1 MEALL
6 MLTQEIINRFIEN
19 AEDLD
24 IVRLM
29 YNLFKYSDHYSMT
42 SESLRNCCK
51 DKANVG
57 ANENN
62 IAGNYTINNRNTKT
76 SKLSEFMTKI
86 TKKNISYFI
95 QIIHRSCCSIKT
107 FQQFLEISWFTHEIS
122 RTLAVAANPS
132 NLVRAETQ
140 TNGAEF

>member
-1 MEALL
+1 
-6 MLTQEIINRFIEN
+6 MLIQEIINRFIEN

-24 IVRLM
+24 IVRLL
-29 YNLFKYSDHYSMT
+29 YNLLKYSDHYSMT

-62 IAGNYTINNRNTKT
+62 IAGNYTINNRNTTT
-76 SKLSEFMTKI
+76 SKLFESMTKI
-86 TKKNISYFI
+86 TKKISYFI
-95 QIIHRSCCSIKT
+95 QIRHRSCCSIKT

-122 RTLAVAANPS
+122 RILAVAANSS

>member
-1 MEALL
+1 

-29 YNLFKYSDHYSMT
+29 YSLFKYSGHYSMT

-62 IAGNYTINNRNTKT
+62 IAGNYTINNRNTTT
-76 SKLSEFMTKI
+76 SKLFESMTKI
-86 TKKNISYFI
+86 TKKISYFI
-95 QIIHRSCCSIKT
+95 QIRHRSCCSIKT

>member
-6 MLTQEIINRFIEN
+6 TLTQEIINRFIEN

-24 IVRLM
+24 IVRLL
-29 YNLFKYSDHYSMT
+29 YNLLKYSDHYSMT

-62 IAGNYTINNRNTKT
+62 IACNYTINNRNTTT
-76 SKLSEFMTKI
+76 SKLFECMTKI
-86 TKKNISYFI
+86 TKKTSAILYRLDTEVVVPLKHFSSFWRSLDLPTKY
-95 QIIHRSCCSIKT
+95 QEHLQLLLIHPI
-107 FQQFLEISWFTHEIS
+107 
-122 RTLAVAANPS
+122 
-132 NLVRAETQ
+132 
-140 TNGAEF
+140 

>member
-1 MEALL
+1 
-6 MLTQEIINRFIEN
+6 MLIQEIINRFIEN

-29 YNLFKYSDHYSMT
+29 YSLFKYSDHYPMT

-62 IAGNYTINNRNTKT
+62 IAGNYTINNRNTTT
-76 SKLSEFMTKI
+76 SKLFESMTKI
-86 TKKNISYFI
+86 TKKISYFI
-95 QIIHRSCCSIKT
+95 QIRHRSCSIKT
-107 FQQFLEISWFTHEIS
+107 FQQFLESLDLPMKYQEHLQLLLIHPI
-122 RTLAVAANPS
+122 
-132 NLVRAETQ
+132 
-140 TNGAEF
+140 

>member
-6 MLTQEIINRFIEN
+6 TLTQEIINRFIEN

-24 IVRLM
+24 IVRLL
-29 YNLFKYSDHYSMT
+29 YNLLKYSDHYAMT

-62 IAGNYTINNRNTKT
+62 IAGNYTINNRNTTT
-76 SKLSEFMTKI
+76 SKLFESMTKI
-86 TKKNISYFI
+86 TKKISYFI
-95 QIIHRSCCSIKT
+95 QIRHRSCCSIKT
-107 FQQFLEISWFTHEIS
+107 FQQFLEIS
-122 RTLAVAANPS
+122 
-132 NLVRAETQ
+132 
-140 TNGAEF
+140 

>member
-1 MEALL
+1 
-6 MLTQEIINRFIEN
+6 MLIQEIINRFIEN

-29 YNLFKYSDHYSMT
+29 YSLFKYSGHYSMT

-62 IAGNYTINNRNTKT
+62 IAGNYTINNRNTTT
-76 SKLSEFMTKI
+76 SKLFESMTKI
-86 TKKNISYFI
+86 TKKNQLFY
-95 QIIHRSCCSIKT
+95 T
-107 FQQFLEISWFTHEIS
+107 D
-122 RTLAVAANPS
+122 
-132 NLVRAETQ
+132 
-140 TNGAEF
+140 

>member
-1 MEALL
+1 
-6 MLTQEIINRFIEN
+6 MLIQEIINRFIEN

-29 YNLFKYSDHYSMT
+29 YSLFKYSGHYSMT

-62 IAGNYTINNRNTKT
+62 IAGNYTINNRNTTT
-76 SKLSEFMTKI
+76 SKLFESMTKI
-86 TKKNISYFI
+86 TKKISYFI
-95 QIIHRSCCSIKT
+95 QIRHRSCCSIKT

-122 RTLAVAANPS
+122 RILAVAANSS

>member
-1 MEALL
+1 
-6 MLTQEIINRFIEN
+6 MLIQEIINRFIEN

-29 YNLFKYSDHYSMT
+29 YSLFKYSGHYSMT

-62 IAGNYTINNRNTKT
+62 IAGNYTINNRNTTT
-76 SKLSEFMTKI
+76 SKLFESMTKI
-86 TKKNISYFI
+86 TKKISYFI
-95 QIIHRSCCSIKT
+95 QIRHRSCCSIKA

-122 RTLAVAANPS
+122 RILAVAANSS